1 MEITSAPLKA
11 ESWKINKIGVI
22 GPGIVGMPM
31 AAMLAN
37 AKIKIGTDE
46 PAKVVIV
53 QRNSVNSGWK
63 VNAINSGKSVI
74 GGIEPELDDIT
85 REAVN
90 AGHLSASSD
99 FSVLSDA
106 DVILV
111 SIQTDKNESGFEPD
125 YGPMFGGLEK
135 LAEALQK
142 KPAGKVPLIIFEST
156 LAPTTM
162 DTLFRKHFEKYGLV
176 EGKDILL
183 GNSPNRVMPGRLVE
197 RIRDADKLAGG
208 LHPETPKLI
217 AKLYDHI
224 VTNGEVYQTNSLTAE
239 IVKTLENA
247 YRDVRIAFST
257 EIVRYCDDN
266 NIDFYKVRDKV
277 NSRLSQT
284 DKATTDPNA
293 VPSGGILIPMLGVG
307 GHCLPKDGILLWWR
321 NFQKGNDTSKSLILQ
336 SRAINDHSPVH
347 TFKQA
352 EKAFGNLQDKKI
364 ALLGVAYRFNSEDTR
379 NSPTLMLANYLREN
393 NVDYLMHDPY
403 VKNNDQNLLRY
414 DQQYHLT
421 HDLNKAL
428 KFADYVFICS
438 AHKEYIDHFEI
449 IYSYKNIKGIMDA
462 SNIYNRKMFTETP
475 ERYAGIGKGTEEPT
489 ADLIDFVY
497 ESFRAM
503 EKGLSHELLG
513 LINFYNKNYAFD
525 EYNKVKFEDV
535 QRLAKTCSTGCEIA
549 DPDVIESIPVY
560 NDFSSI
566 LAKKG
571 FSNSKLQLA

>member
-1 MEITSAPLKA
+1 VKEKLPL
-11 ESWKINKIGVI
+11 SVDNWKISKIGVI

-31 AAMLAN
+31 AALLAK

-46 PAKVVIV
+46 PAKVIIV

-63 VNAINSGKSVI
+63 VDAINSGKSVI

-85 REAVN
+85 RDAVQTGN
-90 AGHLSASSD
+90 LSASSD
-99 FSVLSDA
+99 FSILSDA

-111 SIQTDKNESGFEPD
+111 SIQTDKNEEGFEPD

-142 KPAGKVPLIIFEST
+142 KPADKIPLVIFEST

-162 DTLFRKHFEKYGLV
+162 DTLFREHFKKYGLE
-176 EGKDILL
+176 EGRDILL

-217 AKLYDHI
+217 AKLYNHI
-224 VTNGEVYQTNSLTAE
+224 VTNAEVFQTNSLTAE

-257 EIVRYCDDN
+257 EIVRYCDEHD
-266 NIDFYKVRDKV
+266 IDFYKVRDKV
-277 NSRLSQT
+277 NAMLSQS
-284 DKATTDPNA
+284 DKASSDPNA
-293 VPSGGILIPMLGVG
+293 VPSGGLLIPMLGVG

-321 NFQKGNDTSKSLILQ
+321 NNQKGNDNSKSLILQ
-336 SRAINDHSPVH
+336 SRLINDDSPVY

-352 EKAFGNLQDKKI
+352 EKSFGNLKDKKI

-379 NSPTLMLANYLREN
+379 NSPTLVLANYLRKN

-403 VKNNDQNLLRY
+403 VKNDDQNLLRFK
-414 DQQYHLT
+414 QQDHLT
-421 HDLNKAL
+421 HDLKKAL
-428 KFADYVFICS
+428 EFADYVFICS
-438 AHKEYIDHFEI
+438 AHKEYIEHFDLI
-449 IYSYKNIKGIMDA
+449 NSHANVKGIMDA
-462 SNIYNRKMFTETP
+462 SNIFTRKQFKNEP
-475 ERYAGIGKGTEEPT
+475 GKYAGIGKGTEEPSEEFVN
-489 ADLIDFVY
+489 FVY
-497 ESFRAM
+497 DSFRAM
-503 EKGLSHELLG
+503 EKGLAIELVG
-513 LINFYNKNYAFD
+513 LINFYNENYAFD

-549 DPDVIESIPVY
+549 DADPIEKIPTY
-560 NDFSSI
+560 KGSSCL

-571 FSNSKLQLA
+571 FSTAKFQTA